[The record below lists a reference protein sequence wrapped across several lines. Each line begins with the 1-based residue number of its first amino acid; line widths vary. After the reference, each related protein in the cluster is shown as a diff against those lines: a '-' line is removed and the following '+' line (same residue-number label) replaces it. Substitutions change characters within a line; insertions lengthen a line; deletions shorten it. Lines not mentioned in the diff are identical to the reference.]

1 MHSKTT
7 KWYEILLAKQAQQ
20 YGKHWRA
27 ISVCAG
33 VCVCGLVIRHSMLLL
48 VYVLFL
54 CRHCGKKTEYCLKWR
69 KLKNAVRKFCLTK
82 ERERYRERRNKR
94 DEKYSFCSFLLI
106 KHPHRA
112 RTLNKNF
119 SSDCILF
126 CPIQN
131 SLYRTVSVWTT
142 NFDPKLIFQSRPKV
156 NSKEEN
162 TSFVIIFFN

>member
-1 MHSKTT
+1 MRTC
-7 KWYEILLAKQAQQ
+7 ACA
-20 YGKHWRA
+20 RA
-27 ISVCAG
+27 VWWFA
-33 VCVCGLVIRHSMLLL
+33 IRCYFLFMFF
-48 VYVLFL
+48 FL

-119 SSDCILF
+119 SPDCILF
-126 CPIQN
+126 CPIQT